1 MVAGGYGLAGYENVV
16 DAVLGATLPAT
27 RD

>member
-1 MVAGGYGLAGYENVV
+1 MIAGGYGLAGYENVV
-16 DAVLGATLPAT
+16 DAVLGATLPAN